1 MKYCLIFFVTLFC
14 TDVFAQSDRNL
25 WIESDNTGK
34 ARLLES
40 YKIFLL
46 KYERSRIKQISFR
59 VQNSIPEFLNSAWA
73 DEVFSCLYAGW
84 PSLLVNEKCSSPLKN
99 NPDYKE
105 GSCGANS
112 IQCQPLLFGNNI
124 CAPISS
130 LEERQLAF
138 SNCHKKFKEKGLTSE
153 EVVKEIIKNKEEK
166 KLLSLLDLADQICK
180 SGTQSGTGMCK
191 LLLRNL
197 DEVKKMNV
205 KLPEESVKVVV
216 AGLENVQNMA
226 LSLGKNPK
234 VDCVVSKVQT
244 PASAPASVPVSTSS
258 PAPLQLVTSSNAL
271 APFERL
277 TARIPMACGGARPD
291 ANGIDVTYEIDCKT
305 DEHYPSG
312 FAFSD
317 NPGHPFLDGVKSL
330 YPDGGTPTRKIE
342 FTSRDH
348 ASNETYLYLTDVAG
362 GPDSHDVK
370 SVMILL
376 PRLGV
381 PITEVVGDDVILT
394 MTTGEKVIFDKKTH
408 GIKSGALKE
417 GPIDL
422 TTDRFKRSPPNV
434 QYSGAGISIRV
445 DHRYEYPTMGAV
457 SAEIRQGSRVCKV
470 SRGKIWNAEGIFLS
484 NDDKTFVDILNKNCP
499 TKAHEEAFHI

>member
-1 MKYCLIFFVTLFC
+1 MKYYLFFFATLLC
-14 TDVFAQSDRNL
+14 TQAFAQSGRGL
-25 WIESDNTGK
+25 WIESDNIGR
-34 ARLLES
+34 ALLVES
-40 YKIFLL
+40 YTSFLI
-46 KYERSRIKQISFR
+46 KHERATIKDISLHE
-59 VQNSIPEFLNSAWA
+59 QNVIPDFFYTAWA
-73 DEVFSCLYAGW
+73 DDAFSCLYAGW
-84 PSLLVNEKCSSPLKN
+84 PSVLINGKCASPVKN
-99 NPDYKE
+99 NSGYSE
-105 GSCGANS
+105 GTCGANS
-112 IQCQPLLFGNNI
+112 IQCQPLLFGKNI
-124 CAPISS
+124 CAPVSS
-130 LEERQLAF
+130 LNERQLAF

-153 EVVKEIIKNKEEK
+153 DIVKEILKNKDEK
-166 KLLSLLDLADQICK
+166 KLLILFDLADQICR
-180 SGTQSGTGMCK
+180 SGAQASTGMCK
-191 LLLRNL
+191 LLLLNL
-197 DEVKKMNV
+197 DEIKKMNN
-205 KLPEESVKVVV
+205 KLPEESAKVVV
-216 AGLENVQNMA
+216 AGLEDVQKVA

-234 VDCVVSKVQT
+234 VDCLVVKPLT
-244 PASAPASVPVSTSS
+244 PALAPVPVAVSTQVQS
-258 PAPLQLVTSSNAL
+258 PLQLSKSSNAL
-271 APFERL
+271 PPFERL
-277 TARIPMACGGARPD
+277 TARIPMACGGSRPD

-312 FAFSD
+312 YAFSD
-317 NPGHPFLDGVKSL
+317 NPGHPFLDGAKSL

-381 PITEVVGDDVILT
+381 PITEVIGDDVILT

-408 GIKSGALKE
+408 GIKNGALKE

-434 QYSGAGISIRV
+434 QYTGAGISIRV

-470 SRGKIWNAEGIFLS
+470 PRGKIWNAEGVLLS

-499 TKAHEEAFHI
+499 IKGLEEAFHI